1 MGNHSN
7 TTLRLRSRPAWNQI
21 QTRMRSAPSCLPLLG
36 AIFILLQLGLPTCQ
50 AEPMPEPEAEAEP
63 EGCDFSDDA
72 WSICNTDC
80 QKSRNR
86 TLVEGENCGEND
98 DGVLLETVACED
110 GNCTKDAAASSPKIE
125 TVPFTLFLGLLF
137 FAFAK

>member
-1 MGNHSN
+1 MGI
-7 TTLRLRSRPAWNQI
+7 TATPPCDQEAELLRTKFKLECGLHHPSFLFWGQSSYFSSLVFQPARRNQCHRQNQSLRAATGATMRG
-21 QTRMRSAPSCLPLLG
+21 RSA
-36 AIFILLQLGLPTCQ
+36 IQLARRG
-50 AEPMPEPEAEAEP
+50 
-63 EGCDFSDDA
+63 
-72 WSICNTDC
+72 
-80 QKSRNR
+80 RNR

-110 GNCTKDAAASSPKIE
+110 GNCTKDTPASSPKIE

>member
-1 MGNHSN
+1 
-7 TTLRLRSRPAWNQI
+7 
-21 QTRMRSAPSCLPLLG
+21 MRSAPSFLPLLG

-50 AEPMPEPEAEAEP
+50 AEPMPEAEPEP
-63 EGCDFSDDA
+63 EGCDWSDDA
-72 WSICNTDC
+72 WSICNTAC

-110 GNCTKDAAASSPKIE
+110 GNCTKDTPASSPKIE

>member
-1 MGNHSN
+1 MGQQHH
-7 TTLRLRSRPAWNQI
+7 PAIKKQ
-21 QTRMRSAPSCLPLLG
+21 SCLELNLN
-36 AIFILLQLGLPTCQ
+36 
-50 AEPMPEPEAEAEP
+50 EN

>member
-21 QTRMRSAPSCLPLLG
+21 QTRMRSAPSFLP
-36 AIFILLQLGLPTCQ
+36 LPTCQ
-50 AEPMPEPEAEAEP
+50 AEPMPEAEAEP

-110 GNCTKDAAASSPKIE
+110 GNCTKDTSASS
-125 TVPFTLFLGLLF
+125 
-137 FAFAK
+137 

>member
-1 MGNHSN
+1 MGGNHHPP
-7 TTLRLRSRPAWNQI
+7 PAWSSNLPGRTNARGR
-21 QTRMRSAPSCLPLLG
+21 TRA
-36 AIFILLQLGLPTCQ
+36 
-50 AEPMPEPEAEAEP
+50 
-63 EGCDFSDDA
+63 EGCDWSDDA
-72 WSICNTDC
+72 WSICNTAC

-110 GNCTKDAAASSPKIE
+110 GNCTKDTPASSPKIE